1 MISFCRGWSRGGS
14 ATQNGIFHFLTDVCL
29 FLPVEKDTRGK
40 LLAHELPEH
49 CRRGGCGYLSA
60 LTSIEVPAFAEPLLH
75 LPEEWQMH
83 CKHLQVLNT
92 PCVPIEASS
101 NRHFVDAL
109 SIICAPASS
118 TPRAGLPAGVKFL
131 HSKAQRAVIGSCL
144 AGRQARN
151 TGHESVKSTK
161 DRSHT
166 HDGRTGAGGSMIH
179 SRDSHVDLRSNR
191 HV

>member
-75 LPEEWQMH
+75 LPEEWQ
-83 CKHLQVLNT
+83 C
-92 PCVPIEASS
+92 IAS
-101 NRHFVDAL
+101 L
-109 SIICAPASS
+109 ASTS
-118 TPRAGLPAGVKFL
+118 
-131 HSKAQRAVIGSCL
+131 
-144 AGRQARN
+144 
-151 TGHESVKSTK
+151 
-161 DRSHT
+161 
-166 HDGRTGAGGSMIH
+166 
-179 SRDSHVDLRSNR
+179 
-191 HV
+191 